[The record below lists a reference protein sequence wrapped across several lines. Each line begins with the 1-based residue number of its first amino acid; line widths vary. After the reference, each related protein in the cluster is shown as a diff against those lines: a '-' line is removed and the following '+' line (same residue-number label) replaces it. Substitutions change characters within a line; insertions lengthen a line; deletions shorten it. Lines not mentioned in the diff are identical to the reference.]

1 MRITGGMAKGH
12 KLSGPK
18 TAVVR
23 PTADMVKE
31 ALFNILAPYID
42 ETVFLDL
49 FAGTGS
55 VGLEAISRGAREV
68 YFVDNKR
75 QCVQLI
81 KNNAS
86 LLRVSDKAK
95 IISADAIAA
104 VDLLSRKQVRFD
116 IIFMD
121 PPYEMGYIIKT
132 LKAIITT
139 DILNKDGILVVQ
151 RSKREALGLDGV
163 GWSVYKER
171 AYGDTILDFIRR
183 EDD

>member
-18 TAVVR
+18 SAGVR
-23 PTADMVKE
+23 PTADIVKE

-55 VGLEAISRGAREV
+55 VGLEAMSRGAREV

-81 KNNAS
+81 KSNVS
-86 LLRVSDKAK
+86 LLRMSDKAK
-95 IISADAIAA
+95 IILADAIAA

-121 PPYEMGYIIKT
+121 PPYEMGYISKV
-132 LKAIITT
+132 LKAIVSA
-139 DILNKDGILVVQ
+139 DILNRSGILVVQ
-151 RSKREALGLDGV
+151 RSKREALGLADV
-163 GWSVYKER
+163 GWSTYKER

-183 EDD
+183 EDN